1 MAQFAGRAYVEMGV
15 EGQAAFRRAFASMEA
30 QIRKFSAQVQ
40 MVGRVGFGA
49 MGSALGG
56 IGRMLRSLTVQATA
70 LGAAVGVSFTV
81 KNAIDQAS
89 TLEETL
95 NKFRV
100 IFGDSSDQM
109 QAWGD
114 QFAKQMGRGRS
125 EVLQFM
131 ADSQALIVPLGLD
144 PAVSQQMSKDLTRLA
159 YDMGS
164 FHKVTDIEAFNA
176 LQSALRGEAD
186 AIERFGARVNEAA
199 VSAELLKQGLNPK
212 TATEAQKT
220 MARYNLIL
228 VGTEKAQGDLAR
240 SSGSYANQQK
250 ALVAGWTDVATAIG
264 TAFLPYATLAVNWLK
279 ELFNSF
285 GLSATAADNSSRV
298 FGMVGETMAYVT
310 GPLDAAIRGFHALKA
325 AMNFIV
331 GMGASIINVFW
342 DLFRVLANNPL
353 TRGMFGEDAVQSLDK
368 EAARIQARMV
378 QVMETSKQAMFESFE
393 KAVAPED
400 LGKNAIENFQRTMA
414 DMRAT
419 YEAEAAKKASELQAS
434 ENAKKLEALTI
445 QKTAEQAQE
454 VADDL
459 RDAISDESLQGLA
472 TGVDAARQGRDEV
485 TAAAQETTQQAVQ
498 LAQPQAL
505 EATSTAAF
513 EKFREN
519 AMNQQLVLER
529 QQAAFLQKIA
539 KALTNPAA
547 AFVEFAL

>member
-1 MAQFAGRAYVEMGV
+1 
-15 EGQAAFRRAFASMEA
+15 
-30 QIRKFSAQVQ
+30 
-40 MVGRVGFGA
+40 
-49 MGSALGG
+49 
-56 IGRMLRSLTVQATA
+56 
-70 LGAAVGVSFTV
+70 
-81 KNAIDQAS
+81 
-89 TLEETL
+89 
-95 NKFRV
+95 
-100 IFGDSSDQM
+100 
-109 QAWGD
+109 
-114 QFAKQMGRGRS
+114 
-125 EVLQFM
+125 
-131 ADSQALIVPLGLD
+131 
-144 PAVSQQMSKDLTRLA
+144 
-159 YDMGS
+159 
-164 FHKVTDIEAFNA
+164 
-176 LQSALRGEAD
+176 
-186 AIERFGARVNEAA
+186 
-199 VSAELLKQGLNPK
+199 
-212 TATEAQKT
+212 
-220 MARYNLIL
+220 
-228 VGTEKAQGDLAR
+228 
-240 SSGSYANQQK
+240 
-250 ALVAGWTDVATAIG
+250 
-264 TAFLPYATLAVNWLK
+264 
-279 ELFNSF
+279 
-285 GLSATAADNSSRV
+285 
-298 FGMVGETMAYVT
+298 MVGETISYIT
-310 GPLDAAIRGFHALKA
+310 GPLDIAIRYFNYLKGV
-325 AMNFIV
+325 MNLTV
-331 GMGASIINVFW
+331 GMGASLINVFL
-342 DLFRVLANNPL
+342 DIFRVLANNPL
-353 TRGMFGEDAVQSLDK
+353 TRNLFGEDAVKSLDK
-368 EAARIQARMV
+368 EAARIQDRMV

>member
-30 QIRKFSAQVQ
+30 QIKKFSAQVQ

-114 QFAKQMGRGRS
+114 QFAKQMGRSRS

-186 AIERFGARVNEAA
+186 AIEKFGARVNEAA

-331 GMGASIINVFW
+331 GMGASIINVFL

-419 YEAEAAKKASELQAS
+419 YEAEAAKKAAELQAS

>member
-30 QIRKFSAQVQ
+30 QIKKFSAQVQ

-114 QFAKQMGRGRS
+114 QFAKQMGRSRS

-186 AIERFGARVNEAA
+186 AIEKFGARVNEAA
-199 VSAELLKQGLNPK
+199 VSAELLKQGLDPK

-279 ELFNSF
+279 ELFSSF

-331 GMGASIINVFW
+331 GMGASIINVFL

>member
-30 QIRKFSAQVQ
+30 QIKKFSAQVQ

-89 TLEETL
+89 SLEETL

-114 QFAKQMGRGRS
+114 QFAKQMGRSRS

-186 AIERFGARVNEAA
+186 AIEKFGARVNEAA
-199 VSAELLKQGLNPK
+199 VSAELLKQGLDPK

-279 ELFNSF
+279 ELFSSF

-331 GMGASIINVFW
+331 GMGASIINVFL

>member
-30 QIRKFSAQVQ
+30 QIKKFSAQVQ

-114 QFAKQMGRGRS
+114 QFAKQMGRSRS

-186 AIERFGARVNEAA
+186 AIEKFGARVNEAA
-199 VSAELLKQGLNPK
+199 VSAELLKQGLDPK

-279 ELFNSF
+279 ELFSSF

>member
-1 MAQFAGRAYVEMGV
+1 V

-30 QIRKFSAQVQ
+30 QIKKFSAQVQ

-49 MGSALGG
+49 MGSALNG

-100 IFGDSSDQM
+100 IFGANADQM

-114 QFAKQMGRGRS
+114 QFAKQMGRSRS

-131 ADSQALIVPLGLD
+131 ADSQAVIVPLGID
-144 PAVSQQMSKDLTRLA
+144 PATSQQMSKDLTRLA
-159 YDMGS
+159 YDLAS
-164 FHKVTDIEAFNA
+164 FHNASDVEAFDA
-176 LQSALRGEAD
+176 LRSALLGEA
-186 AIERFGARVNEAA
+186 EPMKKFGVVMNEAA
-199 VSAELLKQGLNPK
+199 VNAELLKQGLDPK
-212 TATEAQKT
+212 TANDAAKAQ
-220 MARYNLIL
+220 ARYNIIL
-228 VGTEKAQGDLAR
+228 TGTATAQGDVAR

-298 FGMVGETMAYVT
+298 FGMVGETVAYLT

-331 GMGASIINVFW
+331 GMGASIINVFL

-353 TRGMFGEDAVQSLDK
+353 TRGMFGQDAVQSLDK
-368 EAARIQARMV
+368 EAAKIQARMV

-419 YEAEAAKKASELQAS
+419 YEAEAAKKAAELQAS

-519 AMNQQLVLER
+519 AMNQQLVFER